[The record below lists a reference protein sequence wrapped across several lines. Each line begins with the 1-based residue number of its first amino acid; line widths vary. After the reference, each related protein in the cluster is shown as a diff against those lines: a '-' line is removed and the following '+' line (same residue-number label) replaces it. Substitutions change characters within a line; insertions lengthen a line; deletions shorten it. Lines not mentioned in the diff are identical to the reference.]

1 MIGPSPRRVT
11 VMLAGSAA
19 RAAEDKTSREY
30 RSRAR
35 AFVAFMSEHR
45 GNGIE
50 KLSQKPRIIQYCE
63 QNIAKMHDFIYLVLS
78 NANWRVDDEVNQALK
93 SVAQSMEEASPAYK
107 STRLVSPQ
115 ITQQ

>member
-1 MIGPSPRRVT
+1 
-11 VMLAGSAA
+11 LAGSAA

-50 KLSQKPRIIQYCE
+50 NLSQKPRIIQSCE
-63 QNIAKMHDFIYLVLS
+63 QNCADMSRTCLGDSSSAWVMLNGIVFHALGFSS
-78 NANWRVDDEVNQALK
+78 NYTAIDHC
-93 SVAQSMEEASPAYK
+93 SF
-107 STRLVSPQ
+107 
-115 ITQQ
+115 